1 MNSSYPYCQ
10 DRKEEERGEKNM
22 KNVQKSKEEV
32 FCQKKK
38 VFCYISRKYKL
49 SFFFLCSFLFL
60 HEMCELKSLV
70 LVTEHLD
77 QVVSGVGLWS
87 LQGHTECTV
96 PAELRK
102 DTESTGDTEE
112 DSVVVLLDKTVVLE
126 ENARVGINIG
136 PGVLGLSVFS
146 QDTGLKGE

>member
-10 DRKEEERGEKNM
+10 DRKEEERQERRIRNEKCT
-22 KNVQKSKEEV
+22 KFERRSVLS
-32 FCQKKK
+32 QKKG
-38 VFCYISRKYKL
+38 VCYISRKYKL
-49 SFFFLCSFLFL
+49 SIFFFLCSFLFL
-60 HEMCELKSLV
+60 HEMCELKNLV

-77 QVVSGVGLWS
+77 QVVNGVALWS

-102 DTESTGDTEE
+102 VTEGTGDTEE
-112 DSVVVLLDKTVVLE
+112 DSVVALLDKTVVLK

-136 PGVLGLSVFS
+136 PGILGLS
-146 QDTGLKGE
+146 